1 MAQNGSGAMPPAMAI
16 ALAAVTAARTGTG
29 QRRRAAIGTH
39 TTYPSSRCWP
49 RSSGCGPA
57 RVLSVISA
65 TQTASTATADSRR
78 WLSAAGRGPRHGV
91 CAMESLA
98 TTVTVTGA
106 PAERIVPEDDGLA
119 GEALSSG
126 RLHGVVPGW

>member
-1 MAQNGSGAMPPAMAI
+1 MAQNGSGAMPPPMAI
-16 ALAAVTAARTGTG
+16 ALAAVTATRTGIG

-57 RVLSVISA
+57 RLPSVISA
-65 TQTASTATADSRR
+65 TQTASTATADRWR
-78 WLSAAGRGPRHGV
+78 WLNAAGRDPRHGV

-98 TTVTVTGA
+98 TTVTVTSA
-106 PAERIVPEDDGLA
+106 PTERIVLQDDGLT
-119 GEALSSG
+119 G
-126 RLHGVVPGW
+126 